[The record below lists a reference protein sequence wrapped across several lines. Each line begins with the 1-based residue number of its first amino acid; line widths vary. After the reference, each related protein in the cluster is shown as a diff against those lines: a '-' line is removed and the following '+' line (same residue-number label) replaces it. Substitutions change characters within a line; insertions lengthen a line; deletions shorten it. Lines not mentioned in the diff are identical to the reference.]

1 MHLFSRRSLLFSIIG
16 ASLLCAL
23 LLFGVG
29 QSGQAHAATLSTT
42 VAPRNVPLPDQSQQL
57 YVVRVRSDG
66 EFANQWKYTVNDTQ
80 PGTVVGFY
88 HNNMTNY
95 GWTLVHESAR
105 GPNGG
110 QWLRYT
116 QGNRIC
122 YIEAFLS
129 HEIDGNTTLF
139 ITVTN

>member
-1 MHLFSRRSLLFSIIG
+1 MHLFSRKSLLLSMLG
-16 ASLLCAL
+16 ASLLCTL

-29 QSGQAHAATLSTT
+29 QPAQAHAATVSAT
-42 VAPRNVPLPDQSQQL
+42 VAPRNVPLPAQSQQL

-66 EFANQWKYTVNDTQ
+66 EFANQWKYTVTDTQ
-80 PGTVVGFY
+80 PGTVVDFY
-88 HNNMTNY
+88 HNNMSSH
-95 GWTLVHESAR
+95 GWSLVHESAR
-105 GPNGG
+105 GPHGG

-116 QGNRIC
+116 QGNRMC

-129 HEIDGNTTLF
+129 RGIDDNTTLF

>member
-1 MHLFSRRSLLFSIIG
+1 MRLFLRKSLMLSLLG
-16 ASLLCAL
+16 VSLLCAL
-23 LLFGVG
+23 MFFGVG
-29 QSGQAHAATLSTT
+29 QSAQAHAATISAT
-42 VAPRNVPLPDQSQQL
+42 VAPRNVPLPDQSQRL
-57 YVVRVRSDG
+57 YVVRVRTDG

-80 PGTVVGFY
+80 PGTVVDFY
-88 HNNMTNY
+88 HNNMPDH

-105 GPNGG
+105 GPHGG

-122 YIEAFLS
+122 YVEAFSS
-129 HEIDGNTTLF
+129 HEIAGNTTLF

>member
-29 QSGQAHAATLSTT
+29 QSGQAHAATVSTT

-80 PGTVVGFY
+80 PGTVVDFY

-105 GPNGG
+105 GPHGG